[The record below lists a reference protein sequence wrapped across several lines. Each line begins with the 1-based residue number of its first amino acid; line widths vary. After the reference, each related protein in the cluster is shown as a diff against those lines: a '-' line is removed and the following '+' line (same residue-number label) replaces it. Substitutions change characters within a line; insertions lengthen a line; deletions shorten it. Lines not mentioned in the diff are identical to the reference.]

1 MKSNWQTKKLGDV
14 CDFHNGLW
22 KGKKPPYIEVG
33 VIRNTNFTKDGE
45 LDDADI
51 AYLDVEKKQFEKRK
65 LSYGDIVLEKSG
77 GGPKQP
83 VGRVIIFDKKEGNF
97 SFSNFTS
104 VIRIKRKDQIYFK
117 YLHKYLFFSYI
128 TGVTE
133 TMQSHSTGIRN
144 LDFKLYK
151 EIEIPLPP
159 FPEQHRIVKI
169 LDDVFEK
176 IAKAKENAEKNLQNA
191 HELFESYLQSIF
203 TNPRDG
209 WEMKTLSEVANI
221 KGGKRVPKGYRL
233 ETQST
238 NYPYIR
244 VADFND
250 YGSVDLDNI
259 HYINENVFKQIK
271 NYTISSNDLYI
282 SIAGTIGKTG
292 IIPEE
297 LESANLT
304 ENACKLVFKKNIYSK
319 YVYYFTKTPDFLV
332 QAGLNTR
339 VAAIPKLAL
348 RRLSTIKLNIPKSL
362 SEQKRIVARFDAL
375 SAETKKLE
383 VIYQQKLN
391 DLEELKKSLL
401 QKVFKGELMGGNYE

>member
-1 MKSNWQTKKLGDV
+1 MKSNWQTKKLGEI

-45 LDDADI
+45 LDDANI

-83 VGRVIIFDKKEGNF
+83 VGRVIIFDKKEGDF

-104 VIRIKRKDQIYFK
+104 VIRIKRKDQIDFK

-169 LDDVFEK
+169 LDEVFEK
-176 IAKAKENAEKNLQNA
+176 TTKAKENAEKNLQNA
-191 HELFESYLQSIF
+191 RELFESYLQNVF
-203 TNPRDG
+203 TNPGDG
-209 WEMKTLSEVANI
+209 WEIKRLGEVCEL
-221 KGGKRVPKGYRL
+221 KSG
-233 ETQST
+233 T
-238 NYPYIR
+238 
-244 VADFND
+244 
-250 YGSVDLDNI
+250 
-259 HYINENVFKQIK
+259 
-271 NYTISSNDLYI
+271 TISSSLERDKGDVLYTK
-282 SIAGTIGKTG
+282 IADMNLPENLIEINTSSRFADSNEIKKNQ
-292 IIPEE
+292 IIPEG
-297 LESANLT
+297 AIIFPKRGGAIATN
-304 ENACKLVFKKNIYSK
+304 KKRKIVK
-319 YVYYFTKTPDFLV
+319 PTIVD
-332 QAGLNTR
+332 LNTM
-339 VAAIPKLAL
+339 AIIPGKKIDKNYLFFWFQL
-348 RRLSTIKLNIPKSL
+348 IDLNDISNGTSIPQINNYSFDEVYIPYPKSL
-362 SEQKRIVARFDAL
+362 PEQQRIVFRLDVL

-383 VIYQQKLN
+383 VIYQQKLGN
-391 DLEELKKSLL
+391 LEELKKSILH
-401 QKVFKGELMGGNYE
+401 KAFKGELIGVQL